1 MLHGDIH
8 RNLLML
14 SIANWVLAIVCWS
27 VSAYL
32 GIAVPTSIIVYAILF
47 VVGLFAVVV
56 AIAAYVVADFG
67 VEPGS
72 SGPGAGPQARVEPP
86 AVDAPPAGPDAA

>member
-8 RNLLML
+8 RDLPML
-14 SIANWVLAIVCWS
+14 SVANWVLAIVCWS

-32 GIAVPTSIIVYAILF
+32 GMAVPSSIIVCAVLF

-56 AIAAYVVADFG
+56 ALAAYVVPDFG
-67 VEPGS
+67 VAPAAGS
-72 SGPGAGPQARVEPP
+72 DAGAN
-86 AVDAPPAGPDAA
+86 APIEAPTADVRTVGPDAT

>member
-67 VEPGS
+67 VEPGAT
-72 SGPGAGPQARVEPP
+72 GPGLGSEAPAGAS
-86 AVDAPPAGPDAA
+86 AGDAPPAGPDAA